1 LTCTAVAPRVHGSK
15 LKILPMKLGLG
26 LHRHMLTRENLTFA
40 RQVGATHLVAH
51 LAAETRAVA
60 PTDPL
65 PPPTPKDS

>member
-1 LTCTAVAPRVHGSK
+1 
-15 LKILPMKLGLG
+15 MKLGLG